1 MRSNLLF
8 RAADHITNRYL
19 LCRMISASARK
30 MNRDGISTSQ
40 CINRSLVA
48 LNGAGENPGVEAINA
63 LEQPSQD
70 GLEPAG
76 APADAPADAKDQQP
90 ALAGN

>member
-8 RAADHITNRYL
+8 RAADHISNRYL

-30 MNRDGISTSQ
+30 MNRDGIPTSQ

-48 LNGAGENPGVEAINA
+48 LNGAGEDPG
-63 LEQPSQD
+63 LEQPSKDVLGD
-70 GLEPAG
+70 GS
-76 APADAPADAKDQQP
+76 APAEAKDQQP
-90 ALAGN
+90 ALMGS